1 MADLGIKSNLRIDS
15 FHHTSD
21 TVLARHILESFVKVF

>member
-1 MADLGIKSNLRIDS
+1 MADLGIKSNLKTDS

-21 TVLARHILESFVKVF
+21 TLSWLDTLESFVKVF